1 MLEKKDLLIMS
12 SLRQNARQTLTK
24 MSRKTKIP
32 ISTIYDR
39 LKYHEDGLITRHT
52 TLLDFAKL
60 GYTTRATVIIKVP
73 REQREAVRDFLL
85 KSPCVN
91 NLMKI
96 NNDFD
101 FFFEVIFREI
111 RDLEAFMEKLEENY
125 RIRTKKVFYVIEELK
140 REGFLSDPMQLETP
154 GEVSAKRV

>member
-1 MLEKKDLLIMS
+1 MLQKRDLLIVAN
-12 SLRQNARQTLTK
+12 LRQNARQTLTRL
-24 MSRKTKIP
+24 SRKTRIP
-32 ISTIYDR
+32 VSTIYDR
-39 LKYHEDGLITRHT
+39 LKHHENGLITRHT

-60 GYTTRATVIIKVP
+60 GYATRATIIIKVP
-73 REQREAVRDFLL
+73 REQREAVRDFLI
-85 KSPCVN
+85 KSPHVN

-101 FFFEVIFREI
+101 FFLEVVFREI
-111 RDLEAFMEKLEENY
+111 RDLEAFMERLEEDY

-154 GEVSAKRV
+154 EGVSEEY